1 MVELFLVRHGETQE
15 NLDGILQGH
24 LPGCLTANGVRQAET
39 LRQELAGERFDV
51 LLVSDLARTVATARV
66 LNEAFG
72 LPLVTT
78 SLLRERDWGSL
89 TGCRIAEA
97 RRAPFPPDVEGVEA
111 MAERAR
117 AFLSFVCGHYDGCRV
132 LAVGHGLFNRCIL
145 SILTGRP
152 IAEIPRWGNAEAR
165 RVVVTHLPDG
175 SFRPT
180 EAGAS
185 AD

>member
-24 LPGCLTANGVRQAET
+24 LPGRLTANGVRQAET
-39 LRQELAGERFDV
+39 LRRELAGERFDV

-89 TGCRIAEA
+89 T
-97 RRAPFPPDVEGVEA
+97 
-111 MAERAR
+111 
-117 AFLSFVCGHYDGCRV
+117 
-132 LAVGHGLFNRCIL
+132 LAVRRSRPMWRESRPWL
-145 SILTGRP
+145 SVRGRSS
-152 IAEIPRWGNAEAR
+152 A
-165 RVVVTHLPDG
+165 L
-175 SFRPT
+175 S
-180 EAGAS
+180 AGTTTAAACLLSATAS
-185 AD
+185 STAAYSRS